1 MSDLLKNILIIEDS
15 DLQRKLLSRWVSKNG
30 YAPIEAVTISDAREK
45 ILAENIDV
53 VLLDW
58 ELPDGTGID
67 LISDILSTS
76 PVGWLPII
84 MVTGHTEPE
93 YFKLA
98 IEAGA
103 TDYITKPAKEVE
115 LLARIFSALRIKALH
130 DQLRETA
137 IRDVMT
143 NLYNRRYMEERI
155 EQEFQRCRRHKS
167 NLSLAMIDID
177 KFKNVNDTYGHE
189 VGDLVIKRLANE
201 LKSSFRKSDIIS
213 RFGGE
218 EFVILFPETGIAD
231 ACRILDK
238 VRELVSKIEIKSDAN
253 DKFNFT
259 FSGGVAGGDLSAFE
273 TNAELLRIADKNLYE
288 AKSSGRNK
296 IVC

>member
-1 MSDLLKNILIIEDS
+1 MPKGLRKILIIEDS
-15 DLQRKLLSRWVSKNG
+15 ELQRKVLSRWIAKNG
-30 YAPIEAVTISDAREK
+30 YIAIEAETILEAREK
-45 ILAENIDV
+45 ILSEPIDV

-58 ELPDGTGID
+58 ELPDGNGID

-93 YFKLA
+93 YFKIA

-103 TDYITKPAKEVE
+103 TDYITKPAKEIE
-115 LLARIFSALRIKALH
+115 LLARIFSALRIKTLH

-155 EQEFQRCRRHKS
+155 EQEFQRCKRHKS
-167 NLSLAMIDID
+167 LLSMAMIDID
-177 KFKNVNDTYGHE
+177 KFKSINDTYGHE
-189 VGDLVIKRLANE
+189 VGDQVIKQLAHE
-201 LKSSFRKSDIIS
+201 LKTSFRKSDIIS

-218 EFVILFPETGIAD
+218 EFVILFPETGITD
-231 ACRILDK
+231 ATRILDR
-238 VRELVSKIEIKSDAN
+238 VRENVSKIEMKSDT
-253 DKFNFT
+253 DQIFHFT
-259 FSGGVAGGDLSAFE
+259 FSGGVAGGELDEVNSNHDL
-273 TNAELLRIADKNLYE
+273 LKLADKNLYE
-288 AKSSGRNK
+288 AKTSGRNQ
-296 IVC
+296 IIS

>member
-1 MSDLLKNILIIEDS
+1 MPKELRKILIIEDS
-15 DLQRKLLSRWVSKNG
+15 ELQRKVISRWITKNG
-30 YAPIEAVTISDAREK
+30 YTAIEADSISVAREK
-45 ILAENIDV
+45 ILNEPIDV

-58 ELPDGTGID
+58 ELPDGNGIE

-103 TDYITKPAKEVE
+103 TDYISKPAKEIE
-115 LLARIFSALRIKALH
+115 LLARIFSALRIKSLH

-155 EQEFQRCRRHKS
+155 EQEFQRCKRHNS
-167 NLSLAMIDID
+167 LLSLAMIDLD
-177 KFKNVNDTYGHE
+177 KFKSINDTYGHE
-189 VGDLVIKRLANE
+189 IGDQVIKQLAHA
-201 LKSSFRKSDIIS
+201 LKTSFRKSDIIS

-218 EFVILFPETGIAD
+218 EFVILFPETSIAD
-231 ACRILDK
+231 AARILDR
-238 VRELVSKIEIKSDAN
+238 VRENVSKIEMKSDS
-253 DKFNFT
+253 DQIFHFT
-259 FSGGVAGGDLSAFE
+259 FSGGVAGGNLSDF
-273 TNAELLRIADKNLYE
+273 NSNQELLKIADKNLYE
-288 AKSSGRNK
+288 AKSSGRNQ
-296 IVC
+296 IVS